1 MFASAFA
8 YRFISMIPGGI
19 TVGALGLMSAT
30 WMAYCTTGV
39 SMVALCI
46 VVNVMVCCDNP
57 KSGVNDNLLTFV
69 FCAEYVM
76 ALGAWKFCV
85 VIACSWVAVSGVYVG
100 LVDSL

>member
-1 MFASAFA
+1 LFASAFA